1 MYSEYLV
8 KEAVITLPPMITFKK
23 FNKTKLLAWGS
34 IMANFQIK
42 GKMFSFWEHGNR
54 DIKEDS
60 FTAVTTPVTAH
71 DRCNECGSLGF
82 QGKWNRNLRRS
93 YHFQET

>member
-1 MYSEYLV
+1 
-8 KEAVITLPPMITFKK
+8 MITFKK

-60 FTAVTTPVTAH
+60 FVAMILRWEKMIFGV
-71 DRCNECGSLGF
+71 S
-82 QGKWNRNLRRS
+82 QGNTSCLDLLIMEENK
-93 YHFQET
+93 